1 VPFRPLQLEKVSM
14 KLLFTT
20 LFTVSSI
27 AHLNAATP
35 KITATMLQ
43 QINELQEKS
52 RELSPELK
60 SVRAFKSQKSAESYT
75 KLTTFLPQANL
86 IVKKE
91 KDFFEER
98 NATLRALGINT
109 SDSTWGIDYS
119 WTLLNYGAIQNA
131 RKSFTEQDKAELEV
145 AIKEREYSISFNT
158 NVLTYL
164 LATYKKAAVEN
175 SLKKADAGKRE
186 AEIGFKIG
194 QKTKLDVLRTQANMV
209 SLESKKTSFV
219 DEEQNT
225 RSTLLET
232 SGLSSED
239 LAFLDNLSEEE
250 TLALISTLSKSVSSK
265 NLPDFNKSPQLK
277 NLAYEEKINT
287 LALSGLTANQYP
299 DLKIV
304 GTYTNSGDT
313 FSQTL
318 HTPYRTHAIALVL
331 TIPIFSGGS
340 FTSSHFE
347 RYFAGKQIE
356 YTIGQRKLQLQ
367 NQLNNTLT
375 KVNAL
380 ESLVNSL
387 TINVSQYEEL
397 YRLTLKSYQLG
408 RSTLIELLE
417 VQDNLLDSKI
427 NLAQQKI
434 QFYTLSQNYLWQAG
448 L

>member
-1 VPFRPLQLEKVSM
+1 M
-14 KLLFTT
+14 KLLFTA
-20 LFTVSSI
+20 LFTLSSLT
-27 AHLNAATP
+27 HLNAATP
-35 KITATMLQ
+35 RATASMLQ
-43 QINELQEKS
+43 QITELQEKS

-86 IVKKE
+86 IVKRE

-98 NATLRALGINT
+98 NAPLRTLGINT
-109 SDSTWGIDYS
+109 LDSTWGIDYS
-119 WTLLNYGAIQNA
+119 WTLLNYGAIQNT

-145 AIKEREYSISFNT
+145 SIKEREYAISFNS
-158 NVLTYL
+158 NLLTYL

-194 QKTKLDVLRTQANMV
+194 QKTKLDVLRSQANMV

-225 RSTLLET
+225 RSTFLET
-232 SGLSSED
+232 SGLTPED
-239 LAFLDNLSEEE
+239 LTFLNNLYEEE

-265 NLPDFNKSPQLK
+265 SLPDFNKSPQLK

-304 GTYTNSGDT
+304 GSYTNSGDT
-313 FSQTL
+313 FSQSL

-347 RYFAGKQIE
+347 RYYAGKQIE
-356 YTIGQRKLQLQ
+356 YTIRQRKLQLE

-380 ESLVNSL
+380 ESLVDSL
-387 TINVSQYEEL
+387 TLNVSQYEEL